1 MEAALQSGPFSGI
14 VFVPFCGPFCLSSFV
29 LSFLVCLCLLG
40 EVSGGWL
47 IFILLSPSV
56 LGCTSINCNMVLI
69 EAQGRFKSPCYPQ
82 KYPNSQTCRWTMQ
95 APTGFII
102 QLLFLDFELEEAP
115 GCKYDWV
122 MVNAGNTETR
132 FCGLTAN
139 GMTLNSSGNV
149 MELSFTSDFSIQKKG
164 FSVSYQ
170 HGTFR
175 SPIWFWSSKLIQSFS
190 WL

>member
-1 MEAALQSGPFSGI
+1 
-14 VFVPFCGPFCLSSFV
+14 
-29 LSFLVCLCLLG
+29 
-40 EVSGGWL
+40 
-47 IFILLSPSV
+47 
-56 LGCTSINCNMVLI
+56 
-69 EAQGRFKSPCYPQ
+69 
-82 KYPNSQTCRWTMQ
+82 MQ

-102 QLLFLDFELEEAP
+102 QLSFLDFELEEAP

-122 MVNAGNTETR
+122 MVNAGHTETR

-175 SPIWFWSSKLIQSFS
+175 SPTWSWSSKLIQSFHGYQAQIILTVS
-190 WL
+190 HALSVALESYLQYLLR